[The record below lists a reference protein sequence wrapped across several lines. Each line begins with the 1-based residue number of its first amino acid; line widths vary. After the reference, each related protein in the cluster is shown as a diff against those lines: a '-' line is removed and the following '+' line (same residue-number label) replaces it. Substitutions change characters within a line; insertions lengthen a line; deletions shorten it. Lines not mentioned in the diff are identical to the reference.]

1 MAVVVYVDGDG
12 LLKLIFDLL
21 DSYLVEFLNTVCLR
35 LAGRR
40 TGILLI
46 ALSKFE
52 DALFSTSHRK
62 LGGDDLVKA

>member
-12 LLKLIFDLL
+12 LLKVIFDLL

-46 ALSKFE
+46 ALSKLE